1 MLKPLSVSKVVLV
14 FKGVY
19 MQPLEIRV
27 RENKQF
33 LSIAF
38 KADEIYELSAELLR
52 VESPSAEV
60 KGHSGDE
67 KKIVSGKKNVKI
79 KALEPVGHYALKIIF
94 DDGHSTGI
102 YTWEYLQELGETQDS
117 LWSQYLGNL
126 EKLNLTRG

>member
-1 MLKPLSVSKVVLV
+1 
-14 FKGVY
+14 

-38 KADEIYELSAELLR
+38 KADKIYELSAELLR

-60 KGHSGDE
+60 KGHAGDE

-79 KALEPVGHYALKIIF
+79 KELEPVGHYALKITF

-102 YTWEYLQELGETQDS
+102 YTWEYLQELGEKQDS
-117 LWSQYLGNL
+117 LWSAYLGNL
-126 EKLNLTRG
+126 EKLNLTRD